1 MSVAA
6 STERIRVLHVLTN
19 LHVGGTERQAVALTC
34 GLDRRRFE
42 VRLACLSRSGELHD
56 EVARRGIPI
65 DTYPMHRLYGPSSM
79 VQRLRLARHVRRWR
93 IDVVQS
99 YGFYANLFATPAAR
113 LARVPVVLGSV
124 RDLGDLLWTDRQ
136 RTAQRLVSGLCDRV
150 IVNAHAVAR
159 RCIELGYDPWRILV
173 IPNGIDLERFGA
185 IETGWRERNGIPP
198 HATLVTV
205 VARLVNAQGVDFKG
219 IRDFLDA
226 ARLVAP
232 TYPDARFLIV
242 GDGSNRP
249 ALEAFARELG
259 LGERASF
266 IGFRHDIPEILGS
279 SAVVV
284 QPSLTEAMSNSIQ
297 EAMAA
302 ARPVVA
308 TAVGGN
314 PELVE
319 DGVTGLLV
327 PPADP
332 PALARA
338 IDTLLSDP
346 ERRERLGRAGR
357 RRIVERYSL
366 DRLID
371 SIETLYASL
380 LTARRTRRRAG
391 WTPNAT
397 IGRPAGLG

>member
-1 MSVAA
+1 MSAQK
-6 STERIRVLHVLTN
+6 SERIRVLHVLTN

-34 GLDRRRFE
+34 GLDPRRFE
-42 VRLACLSRSGELHD
+42 VGLACLSRSGELHD
-56 EVARRGIPI
+56 EVERCGIPI
-65 DTYPMHRLYGPSSM
+65 DTYPMHRLYGPASM
-79 VQRLRLARHVRRWR
+79 YQRFRLARYVRERH

-124 RDLGDLLWTDRQ
+124 RDVGDLLWTARQ
-136 RTAQRLVSGLCDRV
+136 RRAQRLVCGLCDRV

-173 IPNGIDLERFGA
+173 IPNGIDPRRFVA
-185 IETGWRERNGIPP
+185 LETGWRERNGIPP
-198 HATLVTV
+198 QATLVTV
-205 VARLVNAQGVDFKG
+205 VARLATANGVDFKG
-219 IRDFLDA
+219 IRDFLAA

-232 TYPDARFLIV
+232 RFEHARFLLV

-249 ALEAFARELG
+249 ALEALAHELG
-259 LGERASF
+259 LGERAIF
-266 IGFRHDIPEILGS
+266 VGFRHDIPEILGHS
-279 SAVVV
+279 SVLV

-302 ARPVVA
+302 SLPVVA
-308 TAVGGN
+308 TDVGGN

-319 DGVTGLLV
+319 DGRTGLLV
-327 PPADP
+327 PAADP
-332 PALARA
+332 AALARA
-338 IDTLLSDP
+338 IETLLGDP
-346 ERRERLGRAGR
+346 ELRQSLGRAGR
-357 RRIVERYSL
+357 RRVVERYSL

-380 LTARRTRRRAG
+380 LAERRTRRRAG
-391 WTPNAT
+391 WTSNAT
-397 IGRPAGLG
+397 IGRPVGLG